1 MATVHAAKMDQ
12 RTECAWEDCEAPPS
26 TMLALPLCDRHAIA
40 AYRAVNNLLSTT
52 PKALTDLLASASPER
67 ILGKATPRP
76 DRTRRNVRTTPG
88 RIYFVKAGDLIK
100 IGYSTNLRQRLSQ
113 LGPVVLLATIPGTME
128 DEQALHHQFG
138 EYWDHGE
145 YFRPGQRL
153 VDHIATLLRGDLQIP
168 AV

>member
-1 MATVHAAKMDQ
+1 MATVHAAKIDQ
-12 RTECAWEDCEAPPS
+12 RTECAWEDCEAAPS
-26 TMLALPLCDRHAIA
+26 TMLALPLCDRHAIT
-40 AYRAVNNLLSTT
+40 AYRAVNNLLRET
-52 PKALTDLLASASPER
+52 PKALTDMLASASPER

-88 RIYFVKAGDLIK
+88 RIYFAKAGDLIK
-100 IGYSTNLRQRLSQ
+100 IGFTTDIRQRMAA
-113 LGPVVLLATIPGTME
+113 LGHELIATTTGTME
-128 DEQALHHQFG
+128 DERALHHQFG

-153 VDHIATLLRGDLQIP
+153 MDHIATLRGDLQIP

>member
-12 RTECAWEDCEAPPS
+12 RTECAWEDCEATPS

-40 AYRAVNNLLSTT
+40 AYRAVNNLLSST
-52 PKALTDLLASASPER
+52 PKALTDMLASASPER

-88 RIYFVKAGDLIK
+88 RIYFAKAGDLIK
-100 IGYSTNLRQRLSQ
+100 IGFSTNLRQRMGQ
-113 LGPVVLLATIPGTME
+113 LGVEPIVTIAGTME
-128 DEQALHHQFG
+128 DEKALHHQFG

-153 VDHIATLLRGDLQIP
+153 VDHIRTLVRGDLQIP
-168 AV
+168 TV